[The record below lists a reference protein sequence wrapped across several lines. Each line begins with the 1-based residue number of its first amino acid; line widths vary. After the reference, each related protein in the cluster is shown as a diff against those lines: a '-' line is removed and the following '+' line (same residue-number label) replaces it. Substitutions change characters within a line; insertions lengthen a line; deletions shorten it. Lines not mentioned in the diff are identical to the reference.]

1 VPIGCVSVAFAMNIK
16 NAGDARSRL
25 VLALRSLEAA
35 IATEPPSP
43 DAGGPAAVTGAAE
56 EMGVTQV
63 QARRSVAS
71 VARRDKVAEHG
82 RRGRASSSEED
93 GDHDESSD
101 DKSSDAAGG
110 KIGQGEGRGEGRG
123 QGRGRRQGRGR
134 QGRGR
139 WAAPL
144 PALLWNTALGPKTQ
158 QVITEPQDVRGAPAG
173 PFYPLPRT

>member
-1 VPIGCVSVAFAMNIK
+1 MPIGCVSVAFAMNIK

-35 IATEPPSP
+35 IATEPHSP
-43 DAGGPAAVTGAAE
+43 DAEGPAAVTGAAK

-63 QARRSVAS
+63 QARRS

-123 QGRGRRQGRGR
+123 QGRGRRQRRGRG

-139 WAAPL
+139 WAAP
-144 PALLWNTALGPKTQ
+144 LLWNTALGPKTQ
-158 QVITEPQDVRGAPAG
+158 QVITEPQDARGAPAA

>member
-1 VPIGCVSVAFAMNIK
+1 MPIGCVSVAFAMNIK

-63 QARRSVAS
+63 QARRSVA
-71 VARRDKVAEHG
+71 RQDKVAERG

-101 DKSSDAAGG
+101 DESSDVAGG
-110 KIGQGEGRGEGRG
+110 KMG
-123 QGRGRRQGRGR
+123 
-134 QGRGR
+134 
-139 WAAPL
+139 
-144 PALLWNTALGPKTQ
+144 T
-158 QVITEPQDVRGAPAG
+158 
-173 PFYPLPRT
+173 

>member
-1 VPIGCVSVAFAMNIK
+1 MPIGCVSVAFAMNIK

-63 QARRSVAS
+63 QARRSVA
-71 VARRDKVAEHG
+71 RRDKVAEHG

-101 DKSSDAAGG
+101 DESSDAAGG
-110 KIGQGEGRGEGRG
+110 KMGQGKGWGEGRG
-123 QGRGRRQGRGR
+123 QGRGRGRGEGRGR
-134 QGRGR
+134 GRGR
-139 WAAPL
+139 WG
-144 PALLWNTALGPKTQ
+144 N
-158 QVITEPQDVRGAPAG
+158 
-173 PFYPLPRT
+173 